1 MLFLVATV
9 LVVGAASKRG
19 VLCDHSAPIAVLRDH
34 NCSLDNSRILANAR
48 PLQEHYSASSSNDDL
63 MPDLWV
69 RGAASFLPALSGLI
83 QYGSGLSA
91 EASLRWRSMAT
102 FRAEADAD
110 TVSLK
115 NALDKWHS
123 DKADVVHNFHFVY
136 GDIFRKL
143 GRTNSLRTLEIGMGT
158 NNPHLPSTMGKRG
171 SPGASLRAFRDF
183 LPRAAVHGG
192 DIDRAILFQEDRIR
206 TGFVDQLDL
215 PTLDTLY
222 TAMGSEPFDLIID
235 DGLHALGAN
244 ANTLLF
250 ALRSVRPGGFVVIE
264 DVTVRCLPG
273 IALIDAL
280 LRSTSPKIEAYLVKT
295 GSIKEWGSR
304 SSSLF
309 MYVLRVPAK

>member
-1 MLFLVATV
+1 MDPACLPRPRC
-9 LVVGAASKRG
+9 VGGQWQR
-19 VLCDHSAPIAVLRDH
+19 
-34 NCSLDNSRILANAR
+34 
-48 PLQEHYSASSSNDDL
+48 
-63 MPDLWV
+63 
-69 RGAASFLPALSGLI
+69 SGQKLT
-83 QYGSGLSA
+83 QTL
-91 EASLRWRSMAT
+91 
-102 FRAEADAD
+102 
-110 TVSLK
+110 

-264 DVTVRCLPG
+264 DVTVRSFVARNRSHRRPPP
-273 IALIDAL
+273 IDQ
-280 LRSTSPKIEAYLVKT
+280 SQN
-295 GSIKEWGSR
+295 
-304 SSSLF
+304 
-309 MYVLRVPAK
+309 